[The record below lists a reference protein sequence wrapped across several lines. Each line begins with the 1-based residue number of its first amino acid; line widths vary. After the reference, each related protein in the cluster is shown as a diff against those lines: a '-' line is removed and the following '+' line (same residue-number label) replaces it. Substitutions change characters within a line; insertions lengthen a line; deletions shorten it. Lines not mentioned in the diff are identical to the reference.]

1 MECALSRELVVRVS
15 RDPAIRRL
23 EMRMTELEMEVAEME
38 VVETELKEANKERAD
53 ILSNLQAQPFYNVDP

>member
-23 EMRMTELEMEVAEME
+23 EMRITELEKQVAEME

-53 ILSNLQAQPFYNVDP
+53 IFSSLRAQPFCNLDP